1 MAALDHA
8 SHDFNLSEGNNMDRI
23 IAGRFQTKATADS
36 AVTTMGGYLAQKDVC
51 IFHNNPP
58 GQHDVAPMGGD
69 ESVDPGS
76 RDGAESSLG
85 TALAGGL
92 AAGAIGMLGGPVV
105 ALAAAGVG
113 AYTGSMVGAIGGLG
127 DDDPPPHAMR
137 RPAGVIVAVRL
148 AFAGDEQRVIAD
160 LRRGGA
166 VDIEHANGI
175 WDDGDWSD
183 FNPAAAPQL
192 VASA

>member
-1 MAALDHA
+1 
-8 SHDFNLSEGNNMDRI
+8 MDRI
-23 IAGRFQTKATADS
+23 IAGRFQTKATADR
-36 AVTTMGGYLAQKDVC
+36 AVTMMGGYLSQKDVC

-58 GQHDVAPMGGD
+58 GQHDLAPMGGD
-69 ESVDPGS
+69 EHVDPGS

-127 DDDPPPHAMR
+127 DDNPPPDAVR

-148 AFAGDEQRVIAD
+148 AFAGDEQRVITD

-183 FNPAAAPQL
+183 FNPAAAPQM